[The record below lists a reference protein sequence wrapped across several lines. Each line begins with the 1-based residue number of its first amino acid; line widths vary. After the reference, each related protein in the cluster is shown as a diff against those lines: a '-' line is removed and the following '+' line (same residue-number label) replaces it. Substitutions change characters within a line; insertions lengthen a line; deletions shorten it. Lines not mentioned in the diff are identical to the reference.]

1 MRKQSAFLEVV
12 VSKFAGARRRRNP
25 RPSESLPSSPS
36 IRGDAAAAPP
46 AFRQS
51 CEETASAPERGW
63 GQAQPQ
69 QSQRGRYAPRNSP
82 GHRTD
87 QRAAALQCRAPGTAA
102 RPTEHCANEPSGFFP
117 CGEQNALWALGAPVA
132 LAFLL
137 LVAPIAAP
145 AAVRE
150 VGAIGLT
157 VGDLDRALEFYT
169 KILPFEKMSES
180 TPAPGEADEL
190 LGLHN
195 TQLRTA
201 ELKLGD
207 ERITLTEHLTNK
219 GRGIPSDSRSSDH
232 WFQHIAIVVR
242 NMDTAYEQLRRQ
254 KVKPVSTAPQTLPGW
269 NKDAGGIKAFYFRD
283 LEDHVL
289 EIIWFPPG
297 KGDPRWQ
304 RPTTNL
310 FLGIDHTAIVVS
322 DTDKSLAFY
331 RGLLGLNVAGESEN
345 HGVEQEHLNQ
355 VFGARLHITGL
366 RAERGPGIEF
376 LEYLTPPGGR
386 SLTADAKANDLVF
399 WNTRLAV
406 DDVAKLSANLH
417 ERGVAFVSRPVSAHS
432 QIVRD
437 PDGHALQLDEVSAA
451 AAASDQR

>member
-12 VSKFAGARRRRNP
+12 VSKFARARRRRIP

-69 QSQRGRYAPRNSP
+69 QSRCGRHAPRMSS

-87 QRAAALQCRAPGTAA
+87 QRAAAPDRRAPGTSPW
-102 RPTEHCANEPSGFFP
+102 PTEHCANQPSGFFP
-117 CGEQNALWALGAPVA
+117 CGEQNALWALGARVA

-137 LVAPIAAP
+137 LAAPIAAP
-145 AAVRE
+145 AAVCE
-150 VGAIGLT
+150 VGAISLT

-180 TPAPGEADEL
+180 TPAPGAADEL

-201 ELKLGD
+201 ELKLGN

-254 KVKPVSTAPQTLPGW
+254 KVKHVSTAPQTLPAW
-269 NKDAGGIKAFYFRD
+269 NTDAGGIKAFYFRD

-331 RGLLGLNVAGESEN
+331 RDLLGMRVTGGAEN
-345 HGVEQEHLNQ
+345 YGVEQEHLNQ
-355 VFGARLHITGL
+355 VFGARLRITAL
-366 RAERGPGIEF
+366 RAECGPGIEF
-376 LEYLTPPGGR
+376 LEYITPPGGR
-386 SLTADAKANDLVF
+386 PLPEDAKANDLVF
-399 WNTRLAV
+399 WHTRLVADGL
-406 DDVAKLSANLH
+406 DDFAGKLR
-417 ERGVAFVSRPVSAHS
+417 EQQTKFVSA
-432 QIVRD
+432 
-437 PDGHALQLDEVSAA
+437 
-451 AAASDQR
+451 